1 MSGREVSVRRP
12 PKGDNEPGAD
22 WLNQAERGQ
31 LWLIQIS
38 FRVAVLLGRRFM
50 GPVVSLVALWYRV
63 VDRSAVASSRDWLT
77 RIHGRS
83 PGFWEIYR
91 HLRTFAQTTLDK
103 VFFLTG
109 RTEQL
114 IVTNHGGHLLEA
126 QVASGKGALLL
137 GSHLG
142 SYDAMRSVGME
153 MGLPV
158 QVVGYFE
165 NASMINSLLKRL
177 NPGLAEQVI
186 HLGDDP
192 VGVMVRLQGQLQ
204 KGGLVA
210 VAGDRI
216 GLNERVVMAN
226 FMGQPAPFAGGPFLL
241 ASVMRC
247 PVFLVCG
254 IYTGPNRY
262 DLICERFADRID
274 LPRPD
279 RERALAV
286 FVQAYADR
294 LESLARQKPNNWFNF
309 FDFWSRP

>member
-1 MSGREVSVRRP
+1 MSDWASSVSRSP
-12 PKGDNEPGAD
+12 EADNGSESD
-22 WLNQAERGQ
+22 WLNQSERGQ
-31 LWLIQIS
+31 LWLIKIS
-38 FRVAVLLGRRFM
+38 FRMAVLVGRRCM
-50 GPVVSLVALWYRV
+50 SPLVSLVALWYRV

-77 RIHGRS
+77 RIHGRP

-91 HLRTFAQTTLDK
+91 HLRTFSQATLDK

-114 IVTNHGGHLLEA
+114 VVTNCGGHLLEA
-126 QVASGKGALLL
+126 QIATGQGALLL

-158 QVVGYFE
+158 QVAGYFE
-165 NASMINSLLKRL
+165 NASMINSLLKQL

-186 HLGDDP
+186 HLGNDP
-192 VGVMVRLQGQLQ
+192 VGVMARLQGHLQ

-226 FMGQPAPFAGGPFLL
+226 FMGESAPFAGGPFLL
-241 ASVMRC
+241 ASIMRC

-262 DLICERFADRID
+262 DLICERFADRIE

-294 LESLARQKPNNWFNF
+294 LESLARKAPNNWFNF